1 METKLSISI
10 SFSMLYSVVDHI
22 YVSLNY
28 LGVTKKHRNVID
40 PNFDKTKVKCFRVMG
55 PFLCENVGKHAW

>member
-1 METKLSISI
+1 
-10 SFSMLYSVVDHI
+10 MLYSVVDHI